1 MDTFRA
7 SKIRLDQVEQPL
19 EIINSVV
26 LIAIFRA
33 LTAQKAIA
41 RGEEVLVNYM
51 MTLAKSPDWYRCV
64 WIQHMRVVKK
74 GDDKAIQR

>member
-7 SKIRLDQVEQPL
+7 SKIWLDQVKQPL
-19 EIINSVV
+19 KIYIELV
-26 LIAIFRA
+26 LIDIFRA
-33 LTAQKAIA
+33 LTAQKPLA

>member
-1 MDTFRA
+1 M
-7 SKIRLDQVEQPL
+7 K
-19 EIINSVV
+19 
-26 LIAIFRA
+26 
-33 LTAQKAIA
+33 
-41 RGEEVLVNYM
+41 RGDEVLVNYM